1 MGSATMTVTL
11 RPEESLHLQQLRKL
25 GQVIRHNVANTTT
38 KDAMFGGIAT
48 WNRENNS
55 FQIHKSGVTSEGNLK
70 HIEVDCLDT
79 VDELMRKKV
88 LMYDN
93 LLYLYLNKAPCA
105 DYNGNRKNCLDKV
118 IKWARNNP
126 TKKLIMGFKKPYAIG
141 SFKERGSW
149 HRPDKDI
156 WPLYKMN
163 LMCRDLP
170 HNLVIFSFVKN
181 GQGQC
186 PEIFQNKN
194 ESFTEQKSAWI
205 TRKVSKGEE
214 KIKVKLLKN
223 QKANILEFD
232 KEKHLI
238 KSFMLANRKQ
248 GKEIERDRK
257 IIFGNSSR
265 ESSNNSK
272 RSYKIQSQ
280 LSNGKSKSM
289 VPIEVS

>member
-1 MGSATMTVTL
+1 
-11 RPEESLHLQQLRKL
+11 
-25 GQVIRHNVANTTT
+25 
-38 KDAMFGGIAT
+38 
-48 WNRENNS
+48 
-55 FQIHKSGVTSEGNLK
+55 
-70 HIEVDCLDT
+70 
-79 VDELMRKKV
+79 
-88 LMYDN
+88 
-93 LLYLYLNKAPCA
+93 
-105 DYNGNRKNCLDKV
+105 
-118 IKWARNNP
+118 
-126 TKKLIMGFKKPYAIG
+126 
-141 SFKERGSW
+141 
-149 HRPDKDI
+149 
-156 WPLYKMN
+156 MN

-205 TRKVSKGEE
+205 TRKVSKGEQ

-223 QKANILEFD
+223 QKENILEFD